1 MTQKI
6 QVTQI
11 RSGIGSTR
19 KQKECL
25 KGLGL
30 RKINHSVVLSS
41 DPSILG
47 MVRKVSHLVKVDI
60 AE

>member
-1 MTQKI
+1 MAKKI

-11 RSGIGSTR
+11 RSGIGSTK
-19 KQKECL
+19 KQRESL

-30 RKINHSVVLSS
+30 RKINHTVELEGS
-41 DPSILG
+41 PSILG
-47 MVRKVSHLVKVDI
+47 MVRKVSHLVKVQI

>member
-19 KQKECL
+19 KQKESL